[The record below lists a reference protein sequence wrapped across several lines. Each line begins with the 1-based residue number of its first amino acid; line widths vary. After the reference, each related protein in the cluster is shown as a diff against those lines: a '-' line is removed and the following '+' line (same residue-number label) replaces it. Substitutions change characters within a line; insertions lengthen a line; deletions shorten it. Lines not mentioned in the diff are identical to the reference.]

1 MTVPE
6 NLPFRRVLLFGTG
19 LGLAMGPANL
29 EAAVVRSRPSGAVT
43 VAAVNIA
50 DFRTRPAAE
59 WGAELLR
66 FLEAAR
72 EPHLSA
78 TVVIPRDEVIV
89 RVVQLP
95 GVEEKDV
102 QAALDLQIDSL
113 HPFGDEEVAWAWM
126 AAGKSFVVGVVRKAL
141 LDGWETLFSEAGI
154 PVAAFTFSAAAIHA
168 AIRIHNAPAESL
180 LLFATD
186 ERGRTEVYG
195 ESEARPLYSSEFAM
209 PAERA
214 VAVARAELRLPQD
227 YPAQTLAAAMQ
238 GCTGM
243 AWVAALGSSAPLVT
257 RFANLLPADRRA
269 SSARRQYLLP
279 AILGAVLAM
288 GLLGVFV
295 IYPAIEQRK
304 YLAALNEEVR
314 QLEPLAAKAQDLEKR
329 AAVSRNRIAA
339 LDDFRKRPQA
349 DLDVLH
355 ELTRLLP
362 PQVWTTSIEIYPD
375 SVVIAGE
382 ADQAAPLLKLLDSSP
397 LLQNSE
403 FALSVTRNA
412 TTEQFRIK
420 SQRRGRTGRTT
431 P

>member
-362 PQVWTTSIEIYPD
+362 PQVWTNSIEIYPD

>member
-6 NLPFRRVLLFGTG
+6 KLPFRRALLFGTG

-43 VAAVNIA
+43 VAAVSIA
-50 DFRTRPAAE
+50 DFRSRPAAE

-126 AAGKSFVVGVVRKAL
+126 AAGKSFVVGVVRKSL

-154 PVAAFTFSAAAIHA
+154 PVGAFTFSAAAIHA
-168 AIRIHNAPAESL
+168 AIRIHNAPAESV

-195 ESEARPLYSSEFAM
+195 ESESRPLYSSEFAM

-269 SSARRQYLLP
+269 SNARRQYLLP
-279 AILGAVLAM
+279 AILGAVLAI
-288 GLLGVFV
+288 GLLGVFT

-362 PQVWTTSIEIYPD
+362 PQVWTNSIEIYPD
-375 SVVIAGE
+375 AVVIAGE

>member
-6 NLPFRRVLLFGTG
+6 KLPFRRALLFGTG

-43 VAAVNIA
+43 VAAVSIA
-50 DFRTRPAAE
+50 DFRSRPAAE

-362 PQVWTTSIEIYPD
+362 PQVWTNSIEIYPD

>member
-43 VAAVNIA
+43 VAAVSIA
-50 DFRTRPAAE
+50 DFRSRPAAE

-66 FLEAAR
+66 FLEAAH

-78 TVVIPRDEVIV
+78 TVAIPRDEVIV

-362 PQVWTTSIEIYPD
+362 PQVWTNSIEIYPD